1 MATNVWLNSEA
12 REKFRRF
19 FEKLSEE
26 ISKTISK
33 SESRGDNV
41 ADEDYLTGKII
52 EIINNSDQEELR
64 KEIRELLGLYVNIYA
79 RKNEGINENKIGAD
93 LGIILN
99 VTGDNIE
106 IKKAILVQAKKAKKN
121 NNYISYPELK
131 KRGKDQA
138 QKMLRITP
146 ASFFFLYN
154 PEDICK
160 DDKYKLLL
168 QDHSFRTSF
177 KTIKKE
183 DLDEVI
189 HLYKHYRRELY
200 YLWKELISLNDAFL
214 FFPFSP
220 HPFFPIRRVCGWYA
234 GIMVLPATN
243 ITAIKDLKNV
253 NLEDFL
259 PDCVCF
265 ADFMVDYFLSCYVGD
280 TRKRVLIKAGINP
293 DLKDQIITRGT
304 VEIKVRKE

>member
-106 IKKAILVQAKKAKKN
+106 IEKAILVQAKKAKKN

-131 KRGKDQA
+131 LKKRGKDQA
-138 QKMLRITP
+138 QKMLCITP

-154 PEDICK
+154 PEDICENK
-160 DDKYKLLL
+160 EYKKLLNE
-168 QDHSFRTSF
+168 HYFRIF
-177 KTIKKE
+177 LKTIKE
-183 DLDEVI
+183 EYLD
-189 HLYKHYRRELY
+189 YK
-200 YLWKELISLNDAFL
+200 LWKIFISRYDDFL
-214 FFPFSP
+214 FFPFFRFSP

-280 TRKRVLIKAGINP
+280 TRKEVLIKAGINP

-304 VEIKVRKE
+304 VEIKVWKE